1 MFNKLRK
8 IIIAASCAAYLVL
21 GTTAFAADM
30 PESDININDIIEGEE
45 GEELVIS
52 ILDDGRFVTTPLTVQ
67 SYAAF
72 DHSIIVGTG
81 TMHRVT
87 SSYNKSDST
96 YCYKYR
102 DYEDA
107 RCAKCGKTGYKIYDK
122 TWTDVKHK
130 YKNIFSRVCTV
141 CGYEK

>member
-1 MFNKLRK
+1 MIKKLRK
-8 IIIAASCAAYLVL
+8 IIFAASLATCLVL
-21 GTTAFAADM
+21 GTTAFAADIVKA
-30 PESDININDIIEGEE
+30 DININDIIEGEE
-45 GEELVIS
+45 GDEVVIS
-52 ILDDGRFVTTPLTVQ
+52 ILDDGRFVTVPLTLEP
-67 SYAAF
+67 YAAC
-72 DHSIIVGTG
+72 DHTTIVGTG
-81 TMHRVT
+81 VMHRVT

-107 RCAKCGKTGYKIYDK
+107 KCAKCGKTGYKIYDK

-130 YKNIFSRVCTV
+130 YKSIFSSVCTV

>member
-1 MFNKLRK
+1 MFKKFRK
-8 IIIAASCAAYLVL
+8 IIFAASCAACLVL
-21 GTTAFAADM
+21 GMTAFAADM
-30 PESDININDIIEGEE
+30 PKADININDIIEGEE
-45 GEELVIS
+45 GEEVVIS
-52 ILDDGRFVTTPLTVQ
+52 ILDDGRFVTAPLTVQ
-67 SYAAF
+67 SYAAC
-72 DHSIIVGTG
+72 DHTNIVGTG

-107 RCAKCGKTGYKIYDK
+107 KCAKCGKAGYKIYDK

-130 YKNIFSRVCTV
+130 YKSIFSSVCTV